1 MKKTWKVIFSVFLV
15 LVIGAAGTLFYFFKV
30 KTYDVADEEIEELTE
45 SEYDIVLPGEEGE
58 PDPEEAA
65 AAATED
71 GNSPGQAEGDGQA
84 EGTGQAEATGQAE
97 GGSQAGASSQTTGQS
112 GTASGKT
119 DKGAA
124 AHSEKE
130 NNPDA
135 AGNHEPA
142 QEPESVTVAGIK
154 DKFRPS
160 FENLQS
166 QADSKIN
173 AIASRAYS
181 EYQEKKSNGE
191 SISFSYFYQKYSSAA
206 EALESKTD
214 SAFSTIY
221 SALEKDLKKN
231 GFSASHAKSF
241 EEEYESAKKSRETA
255 LLRKAKEAL

>member
-45 SEYDIVLPGEEGE
+45 SEYDIVLPGEEE
-58 PDPEEAA
+58 NPDPEEAA
-65 AAATED
+65 AGIED
-71 GNSPGQAEGDGQA
+71 GNSSVTADGDGQA
-84 EGTGQAEATGQAE
+84 EGTGQAER
-97 GGSQAGASSQTTGQS
+97 GSQTAGASSQTTGQS
-112 GTASGKT
+112 GAASGET

-130 NNPDA
+130 DNPDA
-135 AGNHEPA
+135 ADNHEPE
-142 QEPESVTVAGIK
+142 QKKESEVTVAGIK
-154 DKFRPS
+154 EKFRPS

-173 AIASRAYS
+173 AIAGRAYS

-206 EALESKTD
+206 EVLESKTD